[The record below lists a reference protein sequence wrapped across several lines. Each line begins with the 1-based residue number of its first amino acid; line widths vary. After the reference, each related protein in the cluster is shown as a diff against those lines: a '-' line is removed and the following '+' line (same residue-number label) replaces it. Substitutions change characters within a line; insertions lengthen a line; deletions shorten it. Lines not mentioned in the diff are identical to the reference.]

1 MTQDGEKIITIKP
14 GGILEL
20 PAELA
25 QSLELKGNDQF
36 RVVVMGKKLLQ
47 LFKLD
52 EDFFRLAKNNAK
64 VTFTGD
70 LEGVGITDLFSILNM
85 SQKTGALALVAEKN
99 YKAIYFR
106 RGEIVFASSNQ
117 PEERLGHILYR
128 TGKIS
133 QEQKEEAE
141 RALTGDKRFG
151 TILLERKLI
160 SPKDLWWGVRYQ
172 MEEIIYS
179 SFNFQKGFF
188 FFLEGD
194 LAEED
199 LVRFSFNTQKL
210 LMEGFRRMD
219 EWPLIYQLIP
229 SRDTVLEIAKAPG
242 PGDLN
247 PIMQKVFE
255 TVDGRRKV
263 GDVIRLSQLG
273 EFNAFRILYQ
283 LAKAGIIKAKEKAKD
298 VQADKAEADQKR
310 IVATIEKYNLLF
322 RQLQTAM
329 GSRFNLPAV
338 AASFFEDLSPRFK
351 KLFEGIGLSAD
362 GGLNPEKL
370 AENSKKAGL
379 LEMGSFQKLSGFCDL
394 FAFQLVLDGLN
405 ELLNFLIFSLRNI
418 SGDDRETEEM
428 IHRVRDAQNQIQDRK
443 NC

>member
-20 PAELA
+20 PAQLA
-25 QSLELKGNDQF
+25 QSLELKDNDKF
-36 RVVVMGKKLLQ
+36 RAVVVGKKLLQ
-47 LFKLD
+47 LFKMD
-52 EDFFRLAKNNAK
+52 EDFFRLAKNDAK
-64 VTFTGD
+64 VIFTGD

-85 SQKTGALALVAEKN
+85 SQKTGALVLVSEKK
-99 YKAIYFR
+99 YKGIYFR
-106 RGEIVFASSNQ
+106 RGEIIFASSNQ
-117 PEERLGHILYR
+117 SEERLGDILYR

-133 QEQKEEAE
+133 KEQREEAE
-141 RALTGDKRFG
+141 RALTAEKRFG
-151 TILLERKLI
+151 TILLERRLI
-160 SPKDLWWGVRYQ
+160 SPKDLWWGVKYQ

-179 SFNFQKGFF
+179 SFNFLKGFF

-229 SRDTVLEIAKAPG
+229 SRDTVLEIAAAPG

-247 PIMQKVFE
+247 PIMQKVLE
-255 TVDGRRKV
+255 IVDGQRKA
-263 GDVIRLSQLG
+263 GEVIRLSQLG
-273 EFNAFRILYQ
+273 EFNAFKILYQ
-283 LAKAGIIKAKEKAKD
+283 LAKAGLIKAKEKARD

-310 IVATIEKYNLLF
+310 IVSTIEKYNLLF
-322 RQLQTAM
+322 RQLQTGI
-329 GSRFNLPAV
+329 GSRLNLPDA

-351 KLFEGIGLSAD
+351 RLFEGMSLSAE

-370 AENSKKAGL
+370 AENSKKAGM
-379 LEMGSFQKLSGFCDL
+379 LETGSFQKLAGFGDL

-405 ELLNFLIFSLRNI
+405 ELLNFMIFSLRNI
-418 SGDDRETEEM
+418 AGDDREIEEM
-428 IHRVRDAQNQIQDRK
+428 IRRVRAAQNQIQDRK
-443 NC
+443 N

>member
-1 MTQDGEKIITIKP
+1 MDQDGEKIITIKP

-20 PAELA
+20 PAKLT

-36 RVVVMGKKLLQ
+36 KVVVMGKKLVQ
-47 LFKLD
+47 LLKVD
-52 EDFFRLAKNNAK
+52 EDFSRLIQNDDKI
-64 VTFTGD
+64 VMTGD

-85 SQKTGALALVAEKN
+85 SQKTGVLVLVSEKA

-117 PEERLGHILYR
+117 PEERLGNILYR

-141 RALTGDKRFG
+141 RSLTGDKRFG

-179 SFNFQKGFF
+179 SFHFLKGFF
-188 FFLEGD
+188 FFIEGD
-194 LAEED
+194 LADED

-229 SRDTVLEIAKAPG
+229 SRDAVLEISAAPG
-242 PGDLN
+242 AGELN

-255 TVDGRRKV
+255 IVDGKKKV

-283 LAKAGIIKAKEKAKD
+283 LAKAGIIRAKEKAREVKP
-298 VQADKAEADQKR
+298 DKAEADRKR
-310 IVATIEKYNLLF
+310 IITVVEKYNLLF
-322 RQLQTAM
+322 RQMQTAI
-329 GSRFNLPAV
+329 GNRINLPDAV
-338 AASFFEDLSPRFK
+338 ADFFGDLSPRFK
-351 KLFEGIGLSAD
+351 KLFEGLKFGPD
-362 GGLNPEKL
+362 GSLDPEKL
-370 AENSKKAGL
+370 LENSLKAGM
-379 LEMGSFQKLSGFCDL
+379 LEVGAFQKLSSFCDL
-394 FAFQLVLDGLN
+394 FAFQLALDGLN
-405 ELLNFLIFSLRNI
+405 EFLNFLIFSLRNI
-418 SGDDRETEEM
+418 SGDDKEIEDVIR
-428 IHRVRDAQNQIQDRK
+428 RVRAAQSQIQGRK

>member
-1 MTQDGEKIITIKP
+1 MTQDGEKFITIKP

-20 PAELA
+20 PARLA

-36 RVVVMGKKLLQ
+36 RVMVMGKNLLQ
-47 LFKLD
+47 LLKMD
-52 EDFFRLAKNNAK
+52 EDFFRMAKNDAK
-64 VTFTGD
+64 VIFTGD
-70 LEGVGITDLFSILNM
+70 LEGIGITDLFSILNM
-85 SQKTGALALVAEKN
+85 SQKTGALVLVSEKK
-99 YKAIYFR
+99 YKSIFFR
-106 RGEIVFASSNQ
+106 RGEIIFASSNQ
-117 PEERLGHILYR
+117 PEERLGNILYR

-151 TILLERKLI
+151 TILLERRLI
-160 SPKDLWWGVRYQ
+160 TPKDLWWGVRYQ

-179 SFNFQKGFF
+179 SFNFLKGFF

-229 SRDTVLEIAKAPG
+229 SRDTVLEIAAAPG

-247 PIMQKVFE
+247 PIMQKVLE
-255 TVDGRRKV
+255 IVDGRRKA
-263 GDVIRLSQLG
+263 GEIIRLSQLG

-283 LAKAGIIKAKEKAKD
+283 LAKAGLIKAQEKAKD
-298 VQADKAEADQKR
+298 IQSDKAEADQKR
-310 IVATIEKYNLLF
+310 IVAVIEKYNLLF
-322 RQLQTAM
+322 RQIQTAM
-329 GSRFNLPAV
+329 GSRLNLPAT

-351 KLFEGIGLSAD
+351 KLFEGMTLSTD

-370 AENSKKAGL
+370 AENSKKAGK
-379 LEMGSFQKLSGFCDL
+379 LETGSFLKLTGFGDL

-405 ELLNFLIFSLRNI
+405 ELLNFMIFSLRNI

-428 IHRVRDAQNQIQDRK
+428 IRQVRAAQNQIQDRK
-443 NC
+443 KN